1 MSEQPVPVT
10 PPAQRALTPG
20 SPLDQLDCSP
30 ATSQKLKT
38 IKRKASSLLAL
49 PSPKHP
55 KPFLDWRLKCL
66 DSEIEVLNTTKQG
79 FEEASAFYETSPM
92 TKSEHLQIV
101 RQDIKE
107 KETDQR
113 ILLSNKRVIAQD
125 LYDTVTPVHE
135 AYIRELELSYHS
147 ASSRRN
153 VSSLIQPRLQRAAF
167 KKKAIEYL
175 AARRDYPGGEQIW
188 CHVIGD
194 WIWDSRQVKCAHIVP
209 FSFNVKDLPY
219 MFGGDEPPLESARNA
234 LMLHSSIK
242 PAFDNGDIVIVPM
255 SLQTTPT
262 DTEVI
267 TKFKDLDNRHLKFRN
282 ANRSAR
288 RYLYFTY
295 ALAWMN
301 ADREKYEG
309 FKAKVPPGSIWGS
322 PDRPAGYLRKS
333 ILRQLAHKVGDTV
346 ELPEDLVQ
354 AGEFTDPD
362 TESPVSNAVGNV
374 TIPRLFREHLD
385 GVRDRGEDDQE
396 AQEDEAEV

>member
-1 MSEQPVPVT
+1 M
-10 PPAQRALTPG
+10 
-20 SPLDQLDCSP
+20 
-30 ATSQKLKT
+30 
-38 IKRKASSLLAL
+38 
-49 PSPKHP
+49 
-55 KPFLDWRLKCL
+55 
-66 DSEIEVLNTTKQG
+66 
-79 FEEASAFYETSPM
+79 
-92 TKSEHLQIV
+92 
-101 RQDIKE
+101 
-107 KETDQR
+107 
-113 ILLSNKRVIAQD
+113 
-125 LYDTVTPVHE
+125 HE

-234 LMLHSSIK
+234 LMLHSSIEQ
-242 PAFDNGDIVIVPM
+242 AFDNGDIVIVPV
-255 SLQTTPT
+255 SLQTTPMEWKCVVLNPALMESEVYQ
-262 DTEVI
+262 DPSTEVI
-267 TKFKDLDNRHLKFRN
+267 TKFKDLDNRHLKFRH
-282 ANRSAR
+282 ANRPAR
-288 RYLYFTY
+288 RYLYFRY

-309 FKAKVPPGSIWGS
+309 FKAKVPPGSIWATR
-322 PDRPAGYLRKS
+322 DRPAGYLRKS

-374 TIPRLFREHLD
+374 TIPELFRDHLD